1 METQAY
7 ASTTETGT
15 TDDGSYVGFLYMP
28 VPVVLLTMWLLGATL
43 MGLCG
48 LVFYVFYVLWASLV
62 GF

>member
-15 TDDGSYVGFLYMP
+15 TDDGSYEGFLSMP
-28 VPVVLLTMWLLGATL
+28 VPVVLLTMWFLGATL

-48 LVFYVFYVLWASLV
+48 LAFHVLWLALL